1 MAIGTHFAFRLPC
14 EGHSVAPGGPGFV
27 FLPKGPH
34 KSGFDAGRMAA
45 SAGRHDWYEPA
56 SPPISRQELLLQA
69 CFEGKSKHYSQSRV
83 MPPASK
89 HCGKAEMKMKRLV
102 NILFCVLLGLVV
114 TSSSLFAQT
123 ATGAEA
129 RLKETNII
137 LPPVPAPVANYV
149 DSVRVG
155 NLLFLAGNTAGA
167 DWKFKGKVG
176 KDITVQE
183 GYETARQVGLIMLA
197 KVRAALGSLDRVKR
211 IVKVLGMVNSPEGFG
226 DQPRVVNGFS
236 DLMVEVFGTEMG
248 KHARSAVGMQALP
261 SNSAVEV
268 EMIVEIE

>member
-1 MAIGTHFAFRLPC
+1 MKSLVCALLCGAL
-14 EGHSVAPGGPGFV
+14 ALV
-27 FLPKGPH
+27 FP
-34 KSGFDAGRMAA
+34 SN
-45 SAGRHDWYEPA
+45 
-56 SPPISRQELLLQA
+56 QLL
-69 CFEGKSKHYSQSRV
+69 
-83 MPPASK
+83 
-89 HCGKAEMKMKRLV
+89 
-102 NILFCVLLGLVV
+102 
-114 TSSSLFAQT
+114 AQT

-129 RLKETNII
+129 RLRERNIT
-137 LPPVPAPVANYV
+137 LPPAPPPVANYV

-197 KVRAALGSLDRVKR
+197 KVQAALGSLDRVKR
-211 IVKVLGMVNSPEGFG
+211 VVKVLGMVNSPEGLG
-226 DQPRVVNGFS
+226 DQPRVVNSFS
-236 DLMVEVFGTEMG
+236 DLMVEVFGEQIG

-268 EMIVEIE
+268 EMIVEVE